1 MSAQTKKT
9 LFKTKS
15 HFSTNLCILFSIL
28 MSHMTEADKS
38 LQKFRVNIIL
48 SWEFQSIPSL
58 STSYQLDST
67 ATFVRCPVHTDN
79 ILPSCQSHSWSVFN
93 QLHLHFHHNISTII
107 IYVYHYISLIT
118 FLSLHFN
125 HYISIITL
133 PSSISHPLHLPLSNR
148 QHHVPLVLLINLTAF
163 HQFQFYEDKKQ

>member
-1 MSAQTKKT
+1 MQWALKPKRPFLKPNHISVQIFVSYFLYWCVIWQRET
-9 LFKTKS
+9 S
-15 HFSTNLCILFSIL
+15 HFRNSEWISSYHENSRAYRHYQPLINL
-28 MSHMTEADKS
+28 T
-38 LQKFRVNIIL
+38 QR
-48 SWEFQSIPSL
+48 
-58 STSYQLDST
+58 
-67 ATFVRCPVHTDN
+67 
-79 ILPSCQSHSWSVFN
+79 
-93 QLHLHFHHNISTII
+93 LHLFAAPFTQTTSCPPVNLTVGLSSINYIYISTII

-133 PSSISHPLHLPLSNR
+133 PSLIFHQLHLPLSNR